1 MTRDVVDLGPIEGG
15 DTRARLLEA
24 GLRLFA
30 ARGFDSVTTR
40 QLTKAA
46 GVNIAAIGYHFG
58 GKQELYRAVIE
69 QQVAETEPIIG
80 PVAARLREGLDAA
93 NGDRR
98 ALAAIAA
105 RLTDGLLAAFT
116 GDARMRVRASLILR
130 EYAQPSDAFDIL
142 FKGRIEPL
150 HKAVT
155 ELAAAAVGGD
165 PEDPESVMR
174 GHAVV
179 GQIIVFFIAR
189 VVLWARLGWQD
200 YTPERLAT
208 VRRTVTE
215 SVLASLDLPSPTTT
229 EDGP

>member
-1 MTRDVVDLGPIEGG
+1 MTRDIVDLGPIVGG

-30 ARGFDSVTTR
+30 SRGFDSVTTR

-69 QQVAETEPIIG
+69 QQVAETEPILG
-80 PVAARLREGLDAA
+80 PVMARLQDRLNAA
-93 NGDRR
+93 KGDRK
-98 ALAAIAA
+98 ALAEVAA
-105 RLTDGLLAAFT
+105 GLTDELLRAFT
-116 GDARMRVRASLILR
+116 GDERMRVRAALILR
-130 EYAQPSDAFDIL
+130 EYAHPSDAFDIL

-155 ELAAAAVGGD
+155 ALAAAAVGGD
-165 PEDPESVMR
+165 PEDPECVMR

-189 VVLWARLGWQD
+189 VVLWARLGWED

-208 VRRTVTE
+208 VRAVVTA
-215 SVLASLDLPSPTTT
+215 SVLASLGLPAPEESS
-229 EDGP
+229 